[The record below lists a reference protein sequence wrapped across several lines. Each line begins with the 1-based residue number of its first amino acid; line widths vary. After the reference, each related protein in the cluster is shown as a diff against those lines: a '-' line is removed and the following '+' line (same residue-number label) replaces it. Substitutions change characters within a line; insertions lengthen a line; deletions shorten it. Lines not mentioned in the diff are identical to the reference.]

1 MTPSVPDPQTQA
13 IRRAARR
20 FADALVTHALLDAT
34 TRVEA
39 WFSAAAPDPLFALD
53 EALAAA
59 WPPVEGAGPRHEMVW
74 ASGPGEGLR
83 LSAFDAAG
91 RVLLRRRYATG
102 RARKGGGH
110 V

>member
-1 MTPSVPDPQTQA
+1 MTTSNPDPHTQA
-13 IRRAARR
+13 IRRAARQ
-20 FADALVTHALLDAT
+20 FADALAAQSLLGAT

-39 WFSAAAPDPLFALD
+39 WFSAAGPDSLFALD

-59 WPPVEGAGPRHEMVW
+59 WPPAEGARPHHEMVW
-74 ASGPGEGLR
+74 ASGSGDGLR

-91 RVLLRRRYATG
+91 RVLLRRSYAAG
-102 RARKGGGH
+102 RERKAAGH